1 MAFGP
6 VDLDSVRWA
15 LIARST
21 GARRWPLGV
30 YLQRMLATSVVLALL
45 ASLAAL
51 VLASVLTVPS
61 PRW

>member
-1 MAFGP
+1 
-6 VDLDSVRWA
+6 
-15 LIARST
+15 
-21 GARRWPLGV
+21 
-30 YLQRMLATSVVLALL
+30 MLATSVVLALL